1 LRRGGTAPAVLNAA
15 NEVAVQAFLTD
26 RIAFMDIPRMIEDTL
41 SSMPITEAATL
52 EELIVSDQAARHMA
66 ESWIEACV

>member
-1 LRRGGTAPAVLNAA
+1 VLNAA

-26 RIAFMDIPRMIEDTL
+26 RIAFTDIPRMIENTL
-41 SSMPITEAATL
+41 SATTITEAATL
-52 EELIVSDQAARHMA
+52 EELIAADQAARHLA